1 MTDHATAAVLP
12 ADAEHAGYAHAVP
25 VPVLLTVFAVLIF
38 LTGVTVAA
46 TWINLGSW
54 SLVVAVAIA
63 TVKATLV
70 AMYFMHLR
78 YDTPFYAFIF
88 LFGLVCLALFLV
100 LTLIDMDQIQP
111 AADAFRSVFP
121 QESPV
126 K

>member
-1 MTDHATAAVLP
+1 MTDHASAAALP
-12 ADAEHAGYAHAVP
+12 ANAEHGGYVHAVP

-38 LTGVTVAA
+38 LTALTVAA

-78 YDTPFYAFIF
+78 YDTPFNAFIF
-88 LFGLVCLALFLV
+88 VGGLVCLALFLV
-100 LTLIDMDQIQP
+100 LTLVDMQQIQP
-111 AADAFRSVFP
+111 AADAFRAVFP